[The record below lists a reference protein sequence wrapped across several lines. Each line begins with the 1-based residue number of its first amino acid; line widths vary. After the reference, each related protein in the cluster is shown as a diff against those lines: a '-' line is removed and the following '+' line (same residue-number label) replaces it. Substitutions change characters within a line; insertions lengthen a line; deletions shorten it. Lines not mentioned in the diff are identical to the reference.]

1 MSRPA
6 RRSGR
11 ERSEPRNHY
20 SRSTW
25 RHRTVETALTAG
37 ALVGALCAAW
47 ALASVALGLTPLVLV
62 SGSMSPAIE
71 AGDLAVARA
80 VPARDLAVGDVV
92 SVETSGGVRVTHRVV
107 ALTPQAD
114 ATSLVLQ
121 GDANATPDAAPYV
134 VTTADRVLFHV
145 PYAGRVVAAVSSRLG
160 VVLLGVAV
168 AGLLLLGFG
177 GRPPSG
183 PTNGRAR
190 HRDAAAAPGGRAR
203 RSVATGAMGIAAVA
217 VAAGLVPPPTPTTA
231 YLTDGGA
238 ATSGTLTTG
247 RMSAPA
253 ISCANGSGGSTPT
266 ISWPV
271 PQGPTP
277 AGYLVSYNST
287 IYPVSGTSWQ
297 VPSALLTLGTY
308 PVTVTSQ
315 RAPWSSASSNTV
327 SVRMLSVLGITAA
340 SCA

>member
-1 MSRPA
+1 MATRI
-6 RRSGR
+6 
-11 ERSEPRNHY
+11 
-20 SRSTW
+20 W

-37 ALVGALCAAW
+37 ALVGVLCALW

-107 ALTPQAD
+107 ALTPEAD
-114 ATSLVLQ
+114 ATSVVLQ
-121 GDANATPDAAPYV
+121 GDANATPDATPYV

-190 HRDAAAAPGGRAR
+190 HRETAAATGGRAR
-203 RSVATGAMGIAAVA
+203 RSVAAGAVGVVAVA
-217 VAAGLVPPPTPTTA
+217 VGSVAGLVPPPTPTTA
-231 YLTDGGA
+231 YLTDVGTVTG
-238 ATSGTLTTG
+238 GTLQ
-247 RMSAPA
+247 A
-253 ISCANGSGGSTPT
+253 GSMVAPT
-266 ISWPV
+266 ISCSGGASRHPRRS
-271 PQGPTP
+271 
-277 AGYLVSYNST
+277 AGRCRRARLQCST
-287 IYPVSGTSWQ
+287 
-297 VPSALLTLGTY
+297 
-308 PVTVTSQ
+308 
-315 RAPWSSASSNTV
+315 R
-327 SVRMLSVLGITAA
+327 
-340 SCA
+340 